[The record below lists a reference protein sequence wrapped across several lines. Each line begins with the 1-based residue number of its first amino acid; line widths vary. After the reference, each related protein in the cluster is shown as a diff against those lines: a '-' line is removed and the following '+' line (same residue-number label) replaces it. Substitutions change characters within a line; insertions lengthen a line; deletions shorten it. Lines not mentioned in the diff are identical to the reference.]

1 MAFDLETAKPVGEEK
16 TPKSGFDLST
26 AKPVT
31 ETGGGAA
38 LITPKQRSTPA
49 SEETKAV
56 AGGERLK
63 KIAETGAYGVP
74 LGIAAPYGVMALGA
88 GLAGF
93 PPTAPLGVGLMEVG
107 GMMRAAP
114 VVSRG
119 VTGLLS
125 GLGEETAGQISE
137 AKGQSKMAQ
146 EAWRFAGGGLTPE
159 LKNIIGYATKSAV
172 AGLGLVTKGDISGI
186 QNSIIKDLGKYGIEE
201 KNLSPT
207 QKQYIRQ
214 VAESIRGGAPSEEY
228 AKKIYSVLEQGAEE
242 TVNKYNTQAAQ
253 LEAQAKELIDAAQQA
268 ATARSAQAQG
278 RVNSLQSQFETS
290 AKQLT
295 DSAQERAQNI
305 LRNAEA
311 RAQQMRASAAS
322 QSQQGRQLQE
332 IEAQDIIKKGRLE
345 ADAIKKDA
353 NARVNRL
360 RSVAE
365 KARTTG
371 AAGAE
376 AAQKA
381 VSAVGEAQ
389 TPTQTGTSIRDAVT
403 PIFENLKKV
412 RSDNAEKLKGDAF
425 SFAAMKEAKG
435 QLPRD
440 TEAFRKGVAEID
452 AQLKNTTLADIK
464 NPLKRIR
471 DAISPPFYELDG
483 VSVPGKPAKFESLEQ
498 IRRFLRDRSYGL
510 PAEGFDAI
518 NQIQAGKLADIVEGI
533 QKEFSPGI
541 SKFLEQYRKDSEPL
555 RVFKTKLGEALVGKE
570 EFDMARFSTD
580 PATLGSKFFKS
591 ETGIKDLVTLLGGDV
606 SKAEGIA
613 RGYVADQL
621 RTANS
626 KQIQQ
631 KMIDWRDWLP
641 QFPALEGQL
650 KTAAERM
657 AQAEKI
663 GAKREKISDVLR
675 TEATKLPETAAT
687 AARRVETDAEKL
699 ATKLEA
705 QGRQAEAD
713 LIRKQEAEAQR
724 VLSGAEREAG
734 GIVRG
739 AETQAGES
747 ARVVER
753 QKGLIE
759 TEAERAGKAEV
770 SEAERAAAPLTR
782 EAGRLTAEAER
793 VRQQILGKKFEAE
806 TVRNLIMSGDQE
818 TWGQV
823 GPMIMR
829 DPDAKKAFTSA
840 LRQVIADTA
849 PTAPETFLRV
859 YRERIVPAMK
869 QTGLLSESQLA
880 TLSAE
885 VEQIRRTVDPTRKE
899 SLMNKVSQMV
909 INSITGEAA
918 RGAATAL
925 PFIKR

>member
-125 GLGEETAGQISE
+125 GLGEETAGQY
-137 AKGQSKMAQ
+137 AQ
-146 EAWRFAGGGLTPE
+146 AQKYPKAGEELLRFAGGGITPE

-214 VAESIRGGAPSEEY
+214 VAESIRSGAPSEEY
-228 AKKIYSVLEQGAEE
+228 AKKIYSALEQGAEE
-242 TVNKYNTQAAQ
+242 AVNKYNTQASQ

-278 RVNSLQSQFETS
+278 RVNTLQSQFETS

-311 RAQQMRASAAS
+311 KAQQMRAAAAS

-332 IEAQDIIKKGRLE
+332 IEAKGIIDKGRTE
-345 ADAIKKDA
+345 ANAILKDAID
-353 NARVNRL
+353 RVKRL
-360 RSVAE
+360 RSIAD

-376 AAQKA
+376 TARKA

-425 SFAAMKEAKG
+425 SFAAMKESKG

-440 TEAFRKGVAEID
+440 TEAFKKGVAEID
-452 AQLKNTTLADIK
+452 AQLKNTTLADIR
-464 NPLKRIR
+464 NPLQRIR
-471 DAISPPFYELDG
+471 DAIAPPNREFEG
-483 VSVPGKPAKFESLEQ
+483 VVIPGNPAKFESLEQ
-498 IRRFLRDRSYGL
+498 IRRFLRDRSFGL

-518 NQIQAGKLADIVEGI
+518 NQMQAGKLADIVEGI

-541 SKFLEQYRKDSEPL
+541 TKFLEQYRKDSEPL

-631 KMIDWRDWLP
+631 KMVDWRDWLP

-657 AQAEKI
+657 AQAEKV

-675 TEATKLPETAAT
+675 TEARALPDTAAT
-687 AARRVETDAEKL
+687 TARRVESDAEK
-699 ATKLEA
+699 AAAKLEA
-705 QGRQAEAD
+705 QGLRAEAEA
-713 LIRKQEAEAQR
+713 IRKQEAEVQR
-724 VLSGAEREAG
+724 ILSGAEREAG

-759 TEAERAGKAEV
+759 SEAEKAGKAQV
-770 SEAERAAAPLTR
+770 AAAEREAAPLTK
-782 EAGRLTAEAER
+782 EAGRLTTAAEK
-793 VRQQILGKKFEAE
+793 VREQILGKRYEAE
-806 TVRNLIMSGDQE
+806 TARNLIMTGDRE
-818 TWGQV
+818 TWAQIA
-823 GPMIMR
+823 PMIMR
-829 DPDAKKAFTSA
+829 DPDAKKAFSSA
-840 LRQVIADTA
+840 LRQVIADVA
-849 PTAPETFLRV
+849 PDAPQTFLKV
-859 YRERIVPAMK
+859 YRERIIPAMK
-869 QTGLLSESQLA
+869 ETGLLSESQLA
-880 TLSAE
+880 TLTAE
-885 VEQIRRTVDPTRKE
+885 VEQIRRTVDPTRQE
-899 SLMNKVSQMV
+899 SIKQKITQMV